1 MASGGTG
8 WTARGC
14 SRNEGPHPIQG
25 ASAMSVQVYIFLA
38 LAILAETA
46 GTTALQASQQF
57 TRLWPSV
64 LVVVAY
70 AISFY
75 LLALTLKYMPV
86 GVVYAIWSGLGIVFI
101 AAIGYVIFGQ
111 KLDAPA
117 MIGTAMILAGI
128 VVIQLFS
135 KVAPH

>member
-1 MASGGTG
+1 MIPT
-8 WTARGC
+8 
-14 SRNEGPHPIQG
+14 
-25 ASAMSVQVYIFLA
+25 VYVILF

-57 TRLWPSV
+57 TRPLPSV
-64 LVVVAY
+64 VVVIAY
-70 AISFY
+70 GISFY
-75 LLALTLKYMPV
+75 LLALTLRTMPV

-111 KLDAPA
+111 KLDLPA
-117 MIGTAMILAGI
+117 ILGTGLILAGI

-135 KVAPH
+135 RSTPH